1 MAKLRTADFL
11 AFITEA
17 NALEQIRRGGFV
29 ISGIPEGESVQA
41 HSHGVALTALGL
53 AELEGAPVDRA
64 KLLLMA
70 LLHDIAESR
79 TGDIVLRYQH
89 YFPAGALAAAEAAAG
104 GEILAPLPASWQ
116 AAYAEALALQSY
128 EARLV
133 HTADKLQMMLKVC
146 AYEDQRRGD
155 LEKFWKNP
163 ANFRDCGIAAAR
175 TAYAALAKSRGRKIP
190 GGKKKI
196 AR

>member
-1 MAKLRTADFL
+1 MKKFRAADFL
-11 AFITEA
+11 AFIREA
-17 NALEQIRRGGFV
+17 NSLEQLRRGGFV

-89 YFPAGALAAAEAAAG
+89 YFPDGALAAAEAAAG
-104 GEILAPLPASWQ
+104 REILASLPASWKT
-116 AAYAEALALQSY
+116 AHEESLALKTY

-133 HTADKLQMMLKVC
+133 HAADKLQMMLKVC

-163 ANFRDCGIAAAR
+163 ANFRDCNIAAAR
-175 TAYAALAKSRGRKIP
+175 SAFLTLAKSRGRKIP
-190 GGKKKI
+190 RSKKKI
-196 AR
+196 AL

>member
-1 MAKLRTADFL
+1 MRVLDFL
-11 AFITEA
+11 AFIREA
-17 NALEQIRRGGFV
+17 NSLEQIRRGGFV

-53 AELEGAPVDRA
+53 AELEGKPVDRA

-79 TGDIVLRYQH
+79 TGDMVLRYQH
-89 YFPAGALAAAEAAAG
+89 YFPDGALAAAEAAAG
-104 GEILAPLPASWQ
+104 GEILASLPASWK
-116 AAYAEALALQSY
+116 AAYEESLALKTY

-133 HTADKLQMMLKVC
+133 HAADKLQMMLKVC

-163 ANFRDCGIAAAR
+163 ANFRDCGITAAR
-175 TAYAALAKSRGRKIP
+175 KAYAALAKSRGRKIP
-190 GGKKKI
+190 ITVKSQS
-196 AR
+196 